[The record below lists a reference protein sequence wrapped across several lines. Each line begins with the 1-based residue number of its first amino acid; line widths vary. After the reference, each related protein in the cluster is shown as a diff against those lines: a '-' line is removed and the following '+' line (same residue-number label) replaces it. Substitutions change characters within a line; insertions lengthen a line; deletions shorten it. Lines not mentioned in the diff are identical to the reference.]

1 MKILRNGFTL
11 VIVQNEAGTIS
22 VTAHYTV
29 ASNDLKENRATPIPL
44 TSEQTQLIKQFGLA
58 VIAPALRAKEG
69 L

>member
-1 MKILRNGFTL
+1 MKILKNGFTL
-11 VIVQNEAGTIS
+11 VIVQNETGTIS
-22 VTAHYTV
+22 VTAHYIV
-29 ASNDLKENRATPIPL
+29 ASDDLKENRAMPVPI